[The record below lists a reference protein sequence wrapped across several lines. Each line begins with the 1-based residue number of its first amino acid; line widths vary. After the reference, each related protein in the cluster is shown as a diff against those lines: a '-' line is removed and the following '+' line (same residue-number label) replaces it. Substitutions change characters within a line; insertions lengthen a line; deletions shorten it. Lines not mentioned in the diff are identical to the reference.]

1 MIYYELGRAGLR
13 GAEGLRALPAAQAER
28 RPGHP
33 RGRGAE
39 LIPPPEPGTRC
50 RPYLDDA
57 LDVAVPLGE
66 VHGAQLG
73 RALPVLHVGPEHG
86 ARAFPLPADDATH
99 GALRGHG
106 DSSATPAT
114 CSATPC
120 PCPVPALPLPAAARA
135 RVAEDGHG
143 WGSGSR
149 RARSYLAPASRGK
162 KEALTSRARR
172 GPSGGVTSRREG
184 AELGGS
190 LIMSAIE
197 PGTAGGPRDG
207 GQGQRGC

>member
-39 LIPPPEPGTRC
+39 LIPPPEPGTRG

-99 GALRGHG
+99 GVLRGHG

-114 CSATPC
+114 CSATSC
-120 PCPVPALPLPAAARA
+120 PRPAP
-135 RVAEDGHG
+135 
-143 WGSGSR
+143 
-149 RARSYLAPASRGK
+149 SRGRPGAGGGGWTRIGIGSAAGPLLPRSGLPG
-162 KEALTSRARR
+162 KEGSADVTGATRLFRR
-172 GPSGGVTSRREG
+172 GDVT
-184 AELGGS
+184 
-190 LIMSAIE
+190 
-197 PGTAGGPRDG
+197 T
-207 GQGQRGC
+207 